1 MLFVWDAELWFGR
14 ESFLAALELIAE
26 VSPLSRLFQ
35 DLLPLRG
42 SLGQFNAQ
50 LAAPEQSHSI
60 RGEDLHD
67 PLRLP
72 GGTVHCLL
80 SRARPPPLRVRNTSS
95 PCRRWKTAPNLPLSP
110 KTSAWCFTPETQ
122 SSQPPVPS
130 GTSLAPEA

>member
-1 MLFVWDAELWFGR
+1 MWDAELWFSR
-14 ESFLAALELIAE
+14 ERFLAALELIAE
-26 VSPLSRLFQ
+26 PSHLSGTSQ

-42 SLGQFNAQ
+42 SLGQLNAQ
-50 LAAPEQSHSI
+50 LTAPEQSHSV

-72 GGTVHCLL
+72 GGTVRSVL
-80 SRARPPPLRVRNTSS
+80 SQVYPPFLAVRNASS
-95 PCRRWKTAPNLPLSP
+95 WRRWRTAPNLRSSP

-122 SSQPPVPS
+122 SSRPPVPS